1 MVNRAVLTGLAVTL
15 LTLTGFVAV
24 FTYVAALLSTVAG
37 FSPGWVS
44 VALVGYGLGTVAG
57 NVLAGRVPPAA
68 VPRVLPV
75 PLAVLAGAGL
85 VGVLVFCPR
94 IPADASADAGRL
106 GDVVRLVA
114 DRAVLTGLAVTLLT
128 LTGFV
133 AVFTYVAPLL
143 STVAD
148 VSPGW
153 VSVGLVGYGLGT
165 VAGNV
170 LAGRVP
176 PAAVP
181 RVLPVPLAVL
191 AVVLSAQ
198 PVLLRIPAAA
208 LVGLVVLGAATFV
221 VVPLLQTWL
230 MAQVGPSAAGL
241 VAAVNISVAGVA
253 GALGAGLG
261 GAVLA
266 VGLGLIAIGPVAAF
280 PVLGALGT
288 ALALRARP
296 AGVLC
301 RD

>member
-1 MVNRAVLTGLAVTL
+1 VTL

-24 FTYVAALLSTVAG
+24 FTYVAPLLSTVAG

-57 NVLAGRVPPAA
+57 NVLAGRVA
-68 VPRVLPV
+68 
-75 PLAVLAGAGL
+75 
-85 VGVLVFCPR
+85 
-94 IPADASADAGRL
+94 
-106 GDVVRLVA
+106 
-114 DRAVLTGLAVTLLT
+114 
-128 LTGFV
+128 
-133 AVFTYVAPLL
+133 
-143 STVAD
+143 
-148 VSPGW
+148 
-153 VSVGLVGYGLGT
+153 
-165 VAGNV
+165 
-170 LAGRVP
+170 

-198 PVLLRIPAAA
+198 PVLLRIPATA

-230 MAQVGPSAAGL
+230 MAQVGQAAAGL

-266 VGLGLIAIGPVAAF
+266 VGLGLVAIGPVAAL
-280 PVLGALGT
+280 PVLGAL
-288 ALALRARP
+288 AAAFALRARP